1 MIFVTILLALSGIA
15 ALIDGRWIL
24 GLADIALVIYMLV

>member
-1 MIFVTILLALSGIA
+1 MIVVTILLALSGIA

>member
-1 MIFVTILLALSGIA
+1 MIFVTILLAMSGIA

-24 GLADIALVIYMLV
+24 GLADIALAIYMLV

>member
-15 ALIDGRWIL
+15 TLIDGRWIL

>member
-24 GLADIALVIYMLV
+24 GLADIALVIFMLV

>member
-15 ALIDGRWIL
+15 ALIDGRYIL
-24 GLADIALVIYMLV
+24 GLADIALAICMLV